1 MSKLPFTPRIFFKT
15 LAVVVVIVIVAWVIS
30 LRLFYKEDEGMTP
43 ADWFGTVVSTLLF
56 AYLIHLWLLPADGHQ
71 TDEEPPEE
79 QED

>member
-56 AYLIHLWLLPADGHQ
+56 AYLVHLWLLSADGPQ
-71 TDEEPPEE
+71 TDEEPGEE
-79 QED
+79 QDD